1 MPRVTIRLSH
11 TPTSHW
17 TRLAWVGLAVLG
29 VVVALTFQDYGVTW
43 DEPYHNVNG
52 KNVLAYYA
60 TFFADRNVLA
70 YHNLYLYGGVFDGL
84 VALANKISPFGE
96 YQTSHLLNAVVGLTG
111 IIGAWKLARMLAGPR
126 AAFLAALFLAL
137 TPAWYGHSFNNP
149 KDIPF
154 GTAMI
159 WALYYI
165 ARVSR
170 QWPQIRLSTT
180 IKLGLALGI
189 TLGMRVGGV
198 IVFIYL
204 ASAFA
209 AYLALCRDWRPAA
222 LVRVGTP
229 VVVRALIPAGLLAY
243 AVMLACWPWAQ
254 QDPIVNP
261 IKALKLFSRIAW
273 NLDVLFE
280 GRLVNSMN
288 LPTDY
293 LPVYFAI
300 KLPEPVLALLV
311 IALPYGAI
319 LWWRRGNAALGRD
332 TPAYAA
338 LAAAI
343 TFPFVYFI
351 IARPVTYD
359 SMRHFLFVL
368 PPIAVAAGLVG
379 DRLMDAACRNSRVA
393 GALAGT
399 ILAGWTGWQVST
411 IASLHPD
418 EYIYYNRLVGG
429 VKGAENRFELDY
441 WGNSYHEAV
450 DRLVEKLQRE
460 RGPVGTIPTY
470 RVAVC
475 SSGISASAFFP
486 SYLKL
491 ADGAEDA
498 DFYISVTRLDCD
510 DELEG
515 EEIVR
520 VTRDDAVL
528 SVVKDRRAL
537 RIAHPERM
545 RAIGSVAVRVHPGAV
560 SPGAPAVQ
568 Y

>member
-1 MPRVTIRLSH
+1 MRAPSEIRTTLLWTVLASVGFGVLAIVVLS
-11 TPTSHW
+11 
-17 TRLAWVGLAVLG
+17 
-29 VVVALTFQDYGVTW
+29 TFQDYGVTW

-60 TFFADRNVLA
+60 TFFADRNVLT

-84 VALANKISPFGE
+84 SALASLVSPLGE
-96 YQTSHLLNAVVGLTG
+96 YQTSHLLNALVGMIG
-111 IIGAWKLARMLAGPR
+111 ILGTWKLARMLAGPR
-126 AAFLAALFLAL
+126 AAFLAALFLTL
-137 TPAWYGHSFNNP
+137 TPTWYGHMFNNP

-154 GTAMI
+154 GAAMM

-165 ARVSR
+165 ARAGR
-170 QWPQIRLSTT
+170 QWPRISLATT
-180 IKLGLALGI
+180 VKLGLAIGV
-189 TLGMRVGGV
+189 TLGMRIGGV
-198 IVFIYL
+198 IIFIYL
-204 ASAFA
+204 AA
-209 AYLALCRDWRPAA
+209 ALAGYLLLGRDWRPAA
-222 LVRVGTP
+222 LARALVP
-229 VVVRALIPAGLLAY
+229 VVTRALIPAGVIAY
-243 AVMLACWPWAQ
+243 AVMLVCWPWAQ
-254 QDPIVNP
+254 QDPIGNP
-261 IKALKLFSRIAW
+261 INALLLFSHIDW
-273 NLDVLFE
+273 KLDVLFE

-300 KLPEPVLALLV
+300 KLPELVLALLV
-311 IALPYGAI
+311 IAVPFGAG
-319 LWWRRGNAALGRD
+319 LWWRRGIAGLGRD
-332 TPAYAA
+332 IPGYAA

-351 IARPVTYD
+351 VARPVTYD
-359 SMRHFLFVL
+359 CVRHFLFVL
-368 PPIAVAAGLVG
+368 PPIAVASGLVG
-379 DRLMDAACRNSRVA
+379 DRILTAAIRKSIAANAVA
-393 GALAGT
+393 AT
-399 ILAGWTGWQVST
+399 ILAGWTGWQIGT
-411 IASLHPD
+411 IVDLHPN
-418 EYIYYNRLVGG
+418 EYVYYNRLVGG

-450 DRLVEKLQRE
+450 DRLVAKLQRE
-460 RGPVGTIPTY
+460 RGLGGTIPTH

-491 ADGAEDA
+491 ADSAEEA

-537 RIAHPERM
+537 RVAHPERM
-545 RAIGSVAVRVHPGAV
+545 HAIGTMAVRVHPGAI
-560 SPGAPAVQ
+560 SPAVPAVQ

>member
-11 TPTSHW
+11 TPTSLW

-29 VVVALTFQDYGVTW
+29 ATVALTFQDYGVTW

-60 TFFADRNVLA
+60 TFFADRNVLT

-84 VALANKISPFGE
+84 VALTNLISPFGE
-96 YQTSHLLNAVVGLTG
+96 YQTSHLLNALVGMIG
-111 IIGAWKLARMLAGPR
+111 IVGTWKLARMLAGPR
-126 AAFLAALFLAL
+126 AAFLAALFLVL
-137 TPAWYGHSFNNP
+137 TPSWYGHMFNNP
-149 KDIPF
+149 KDVPF
-154 GTAMI
+154 GVAMI

-170 QWPQIRLSTT
+170 QWPLVSPSATV
-180 IKLGLALGI
+180 KLGLALGV
-189 TLGMRVGGV
+189 TLGMRIGGL
-198 IVFIYL
+198 IIFIYL
-204 ASAFA
+204 AAAFA
-209 AYLALCRDWRPAA
+209 AYLAMVRDRRPTA
-222 LVRVGTP
+222 LVRAFTP
-229 VVVRALIPAGLLAY
+229 VFARALIPAGVIAY
-243 AVMLACWPWAQ
+243 AVMLVCWPWAQ
-254 QDPIVNP
+254 QDPIFNP
-261 IKALKLFSRIAW
+261 INALKLFSHIAW

-280 GRLVNSMN
+280 GRLVNSMH
-288 LPTDY
+288 LPTEY

-300 KLPEPVLALLV
+300 RLPELVLALLV
-311 IALPYGAI
+311 FAGPYGAI
-319 LWWRRGNAALGRD
+319 LWWRHGIAALSRD
-332 TPAYAA
+332 APAYAA

-343 TFPFVYFI
+343 TFPFIYFV

-359 SMRHFLFVL
+359 CMRHFLFVL

-379 DRLMDAACRNSRVA
+379 DRLMDEAGRNSRIAA
-393 GALAGT
+393 GLAAMT
-399 ILAGWTGWQVST
+399 LAGWTGWQVST
-411 IASLHPD
+411 IVSLHPD
-418 EYIYYNRLVGG
+418 EYVYYNRLVGG

-450 DRLVEKLQRE
+450 DRLVAKLQRE

-470 RVAVC
+470 HVAVC

-491 ADGAEDA
+491 ADSAEDA

-510 DELEG
+510 DELDG

-520 VTRDDAVL
+520 VTRDDALL

-537 RIAHPERM
+537 RVAHPERM
-545 RAIGSVAVRVHPGAV
+545 RALGTVAVRVHPGAI
-560 SPGAPAVQ
+560 SPIAPGVQ